1 MKLIVGLG
9 NIGKE
14 YQLNRHNVGFLAVD
28 YLIDTLN
35 ASKVSSKFKGE
46 LFKTSEYLLLKPQ
59 TFMNLSG
66 ESVVLVKNY
75 YKIEN
80 DDIIV
85 IHDDIDLKLGA
96 LKFKKGGGNGGHNG
110 LKSID
115 KHIGPDYYRI
125 RIGVGRP
132 EKKEEVVKQHPT
144 KEEVE
149 SKLTQLEKVDNS
161 LKDEIISLKK
171 DINKKFDKIEKAL
184 EEHIKEER
192 ESFKHHQ
199 DTLNQIL
206 MVLKGKNV

>member
-9 NIGKE
+9 NPGKE
-14 YQLNRHNVGFLAVD
+14 YELNRHNVGFLAVD

-35 ASKVSSKFKGE
+35 ASRIYSKFKGE
-46 LFKTSEYLLLKPQ
+46 LFKASEYLFLKPH

-75 YKIEN
+75 YKIDN

-115 KHIGPDYYRI
+115 KHIGFDYYRI

-132 EKKEEVVKQHPT
+132 EKKEEVVKYVLSNFT
-144 KEEVE
+144 
-149 SKLTQLEKVDNS
+149 
-161 LKDEIISLKK
+161 KDELECINTLFPKIKK
-171 DINKKFDKIEKAL
+171 AIEDIKNAASKYSQKKC
-184 EEHIKEER
+184 
-192 ESFKHHQ
+192 
-199 DTLNQIL
+199 
-206 MVLKGKNV
+206 

>member
-9 NIGKE
+9 NPAKE
-14 YQLNRHNVGFLAVD
+14 YELNRHNVGFLAVE

-35 ASKVSSKFKGE
+35 ASTVSSKFKGE
-46 LFKTSEYLLLKPQ
+46 LFKSAEFLFLKPQ

-75 YKIEN
+75 YKIDN

-115 KHIGPDYYRI
+115 KHIGSDYYRI

-132 EKKEEVVKQHPT
+132 EKKEDVVKYVLSDFT
-144 KEEVE
+144 
-149 SKLTQLEKVDNS
+149 
-161 LKDEIISLKK
+161 KDELECINTLFPKIKK
-171 DINKKFDKIEKAL
+171 AIEDI
-184 EEHIKEER
+184 
-192 ESFKHHQ
+192 
-199 DTLNQIL
+199 
-206 MVLKGKNV
+206 KNAASKYSQKRC

>member
-9 NIGKE
+9 NPGKE
-14 YQLNRHNVGFLAVD
+14 YELNRHNVGFLAVD
-28 YLIDTLN
+28 YLIDALN

-46 LFKTSEYLLLKPQ
+46 LFKTSKYLFLKPQ

-75 YKIEN
+75 YKIDN

-96 LKFKKGGGNGGHNG
+96 LKFKKGGGHGGHNG

-115 KHIGPDYYRI
+115 KHIGSDYYRI

-132 EKKEEVVKQHPT
+132 EKKEDVVKYVLSDFT
-144 KEEVE
+144 
-149 SKLTQLEKVDNS
+149 
-161 LKDEIISLKK
+161 KDELECINTLFPKIKNAIE
-171 DINKKFDKIEKAL
+171 DI
-184 EEHIKEER
+184 
-192 ESFKHHQ
+192 
-199 DTLNQIL
+199 
-206 MVLKGKNV
+206 KNAASKYSQKTC

>member
-14 YQLNRHNVGFLAVD
+14 YQLNRHNVGFLAID
-28 YLIDTLN
+28 YLIDTFNVL
-35 ASKVSSKFKGE
+35 KISSKFKGE
-46 LFKTSEYLLLKPQ
+46 LLKSDKFLFLKPS

-75 YKIEN
+75 YKIDN

-115 KHIGPDYYRI
+115 KHIGSDYYRI

-132 EKKEEVVKQHPT
+132 EKKEDVVKYVLSDFT
-144 KEEVE
+144 
-149 SKLTQLEKVDNS
+149 
-161 LKDEIISLKK
+161 KDELECINTLFPKIKK
-171 DINKKFDKIEKAL
+171 AIEDI
-184 EEHIKEER
+184 
-192 ESFKHHQ
+192 
-199 DTLNQIL
+199 
-206 MVLKGKNV
+206 KNAASKYSQKRC